1 MKSKITT
8 SVARQAVSGHKH
20 QKKVTLVSKKIIS
33 LLVIGF
39 CITSCMGQT
48 YKVSKKI
55 SIVGDEGWDYLAVD
69 DVNQHLFVSHGSVV
83 NVVDLKTDKTIATI
97 PDTKGVHGIAIA
109 NDLNKAFITDGKD
122 NAVTIVNLST
132 FELIQKVPIEG
143 QKPDAILY
151 DKFSQ
156 KVFTYNAKTNDATVL
171 DAVTNK
177 VIKNIPLGGKPE
189 FSATN
194 AKGLIYVNIEDKNQ
208 IKTIDAKT
216 LEVTAT
222 WSIAPGDEP
231 SGLAIDIETNR
242 LFSVCGNNLMIVID
256 ATNGKVI
263 TTLPIND
270 GCDGVAF
277 DAQKK
282 LAFSS
287 NGIGTI
293 TVVKE
298 ENANRFVVQETI
310 KTQKGART
318 IALNKTTHQLYSSTA
333 DFGAKP
339 EPTAENPKPRGS
351 LVPNSFV
358 VLVVSPK

>member
-1 MKSKITT
+1 M
-8 SVARQAVSGHKH
+8 
-20 QKKVTLVSKKIIS
+20 KKIIP
-33 LLVIGF
+33 LLFISF
-39 CITSCMGQT
+39 CISSCIAQT

-55 SIVGDEGWDYLAVD
+55 NIVGDEGWDYLAVD

-83 NVVDLKTDKTIATI
+83 NVIDLKTDKTIATI

-122 NAVTIVNLST
+122 NAVTIVNLTT
-132 FELIQKVPIEG
+132 FELIEKVVIQG
-143 QKPDAILY
+143 QKPDAVLY

-156 KVFTYNAKTNDATVL
+156 KVFTYNAKSSDATVL

-177 VIKNIPLGGKPE
+177 VIKNIPLDGKPE
-189 FSATN
+189 FSVTN
-194 AKGLIYVNIEDKNQ
+194 TKGLIYVNIEDKNQ
-208 IKTIDAKT
+208 IKTIDTKT

-231 SGLAIDIETNR
+231 SGLAIDLETNR
-242 LFSVCGNNLMIVID
+242 LFSVCGNNLMIVVD
-256 ATNGKVI
+256 ATNGKI
-263 TTLPIND
+263 IKTLPIDD
-270 GCDGVAF
+270 GCDGVTF
-277 DAQKK
+277 DAKRK

-298 ENANRFVVQETI
+298 ENANAFSVQETV

-318 IALNKTTHQLYSSTA
+318 IALNKSTDQLYLSTA
-333 DFGAKP
+333 DFGARP
-339 EPTAENPKPRGS
+339 EPTTENPKPRAS
-351 LVPNSFV
+351 LIPNSFV
-358 VLVVSPK
+358 VLVVESAK

>member
-1 MKSKITT
+1 M
-8 SVARQAVSGHKH
+8 
-20 QKKVTLVSKKIIS
+20 KKIIYIIITIFGIS
-33 LLVIGF
+33 N
-39 CITSCMGQT
+39 CIGQT

-55 SIVGDEGWDYLAVD
+55 NISGDEGWDYLAVD

-97 PDTKGVHGIAIA
+97 SDTKGVHGIAIA

-122 NAVTIVNLST
+122 NAVTIVNLKT
-132 FELIQKVPIEG
+132 FELIEKVTIEG
-143 QKPDAILY
+143 QKPDAVLY
-151 DKFSQ
+151 DQFSH
-156 KVFTYNAKTNDATVL
+156 KVLTFNAKSNDATVI

-177 VIKNIPLGGKPE
+177 VVKTIPLGGKPE
-189 FSATN
+189 FSVTN
-194 AKGLIYVNIEDKNQ
+194 TKGLIYVNIEDKNQ

-231 SGLAIDIETNR
+231 SGLAIDLKTNR
-242 LFSVCGNNLMIVID
+242 LFAVCGNNLMIVVD
-256 ATNGKVI
+256 ATNGNIIK
-263 TTLPIND
+263 TLPID
-270 GCDGVAF
+270 ADCDGVAF
-277 DAQKK
+277 DAKRK
-282 LAFSS
+282 LAFTS

-298 ENANRFVVQETI
+298 ENSNTFSVQETV

-318 IALNKTTHQLYSSTA
+318 ITLNKKTHQLYLSTA

-339 EPTAENPKPRGS
+339 EATTVNPKPRAS
-351 LVPNSFV
+351 LIPNSFV
-358 VLVVSPK
+358 VLVVESAK